1 VSNLDN
7 PKYRAAMEAN
17 AKLIADSGEKRRNL
31 EDAIPL
37 GHPLRNLIQAVAEA
51 VDGQYKNKM
60 QSTNALLMFGPA
72 HGQTMVI
79 PNNTHGVLWEETWQE
94 TEPPIWEPVDYSK
107 QRPIRRRT
115 HTYRRE
121 DEYES
126 SNMEECT
133 IFVHDEKCCDARMP
147 NNKRAT

>member
-1 VSNLDN
+1 MRNLDN
-7 PKYRAAMEAN
+7 EKDINLGYLTKSFSGNEN
-17 AKLIADSGEKRRNL
+17 NLKFLQKLVESL
-31 EDAIPL
+31 EESPT
-37 GHPLRNLIQAVAEA
+37 
-51 VDGQYKNKM
+51 

-79 PNNTHGVLWEETWQE
+79 PNDTHGVLWEETEQ
-94 TEPPIWEPVDYSK
+94 PIWLPVDYSK
-107 QRPIRRRT
+107 QQPIRRRT

-147 NNKRAT
+147 SDKRK

>member
-1 VSNLDN
+1 MRNLDN
-7 PKYRAAMEAN
+7 EKDINLGYLTKSFSGNEN
-17 AKLIADSGEKRRNL
+17 NLKFLQKLVESL
-31 EDAIPL
+31 EESTTQSPT
-37 GHPLRNLIQAVAEA
+37 
-51 VDGQYKNKM
+51 

-72 HGQTMVI
+72 HGCTMVI
-79 PNNTHGVLWEETWQE
+79 PNNTHGVLWQETWQE
-94 TEPPIWEPVDYSK
+94 TEPPIWLPVDYSK
-107 QRPIRRRT
+107 QQPIRRRT

-147 NNKRAT
+147 SDKRK

>member
-1 VSNLDN
+1 MSN
-7 PKYRAAMEAN
+7 E
-17 AKLIADSGEKRRNL
+17 KLYNFSDV
-31 EDAIPL
+31 IPPEQW
-37 GHPLRNLIQAVAEA
+37 HPLRNLIKAIADSIPDEQ
-51 VDGQYKNKM
+51 NT
-60 QSTNALLMFGPA
+60 TNALLMFGPA

-79 PNNTHGVLWEETWQE
+79 PNDTHGVLWQETWQE
-94 TEPPIWEPVDYSK
+94 TEPPIWLPVDYSK
-107 QRPIRRRT
+107 QQPIRRRT

-147 NNKRAT
+147 GDKRK